1 MITLP
6 TQRNN
11 LTARMPFPRMGI
23 LIGLLAGFGL
33 WGTLAGAVPIVDD
46 PNGFEGIPW
55 GAGFSETEQF
65 GKVEESGRLQTY
77 ELKGTPPALG
87 TTRVDSMR
95 FTTFEG
101 KFGRVTIRYKGKDA
115 HEQLLAY
122 LQSKYGPLDR
132 TPGQIAVGPV
142 KVYAWHGFDT
152 EVTLRYETSAER
164 GIIFFESRSLREKL
178 SEGTSS
184 TVF

>member
-1 MITLP
+1 MWTGAAAL
-6 TQRNN
+6 
-11 LTARMPFPRMGI
+11 
-23 LIGLLAGFGL
+23 
-33 WGTLAGAVPIVDD
+33 AVPIVND

-55 GAGFSETEQF
+55 GAAFTESEQF
-65 GKVEESGRLQTY
+65 AKVEEAGRIQSFEIKSG
-77 ELKGTPPALG
+77 PPALG
-87 TTRVDSMR
+87 SATVESMR

-101 KFGRVTIRYKGKDA
+101 KFGRVTVRYQGKDT
-115 HEQLLAY
+115 HEKILEY

-152 EVTLRYETSAER
+152 EVTLRYEARFER

-178 SEGTSS
+178 SEGQST